1 MPRTMST
8 IIKTLL
14 TDKVQLNEEFSGL
27 ILPIQRKRNT
37 IPLIT
42 HLTLFKKLNQR
53 PAVINLSLFL
63 CSKIQTSF
71 K

>member
-42 HLTLFKKLNQR
+42 HLTLFKK
-53 PAVINLSLFL
+53 
-63 CSKIQTSF
+63 
-71 K
+71 